1 MRKKNKLIV
10 YSLDEVKDKF
20 IGKVGEE
27 SRNIY
32 EFNLQLDLIGEF
44 IKKARL
50 KNNYT
55 QEMLGEKIGVKKA
68 QISKLE
74 NGSSNVTIGTMKK
87 VFDALNTHITLNVNI

>member
-1 MRKKNKLIV
+1 LRKKNKLKIH
-10 YSLDEVKDKF
+10 SPDDIKDKF

-27 SRNIY
+27 SRNVY

-44 IKKARL
+44 IKRARL

-55 QEMLGEKIGVKKA
+55 QEVLGEKIGVKKA

-74 NGSSNVTIGTMKK
+74 NGSSNVTIGTIKRI
-87 VFDALNTHITLNVNI
+87 FDALNTNITINVEL

>member
-10 YSLDEVKDKF
+10 YSLDDVKDKF

-27 SRNIY
+27 NRNVY

-44 IKKARL
+44 IKRARL

>member
-27 SRNIY
+27 SRNVY

-44 IKKARL
+44 IKRARL

>member
-1 MRKKNKLIV
+1 LRKKNKLIV
-10 YSLDEVKDKF
+10 YSLDDIKEKF
-20 IGKVGEE
+20 IGRVGEE
-27 SRNIY
+27 SRNVY

-44 IKKARL
+44 IKRARL

-74 NGSSNVTIGTMKK
+74 NGSSNVTIGTIKRI
-87 VFDALNTHITLNVNI
+87 FDALETEITINVEI

>member
-1 MRKKNKLIV
+1 MRKKNKLLI
-10 YSLDEVKDKF
+10 YSLDDVKDKF
-20 IGKVGEE
+20 IGRVGEE
-27 SRNIY
+27 SRNVY

-44 IKKARL
+44 IKRARL
-50 KNNYT
+50 KNNFT

-87 VFDALNTHITLNVNI
+87 VFDALDTHITLSVNI